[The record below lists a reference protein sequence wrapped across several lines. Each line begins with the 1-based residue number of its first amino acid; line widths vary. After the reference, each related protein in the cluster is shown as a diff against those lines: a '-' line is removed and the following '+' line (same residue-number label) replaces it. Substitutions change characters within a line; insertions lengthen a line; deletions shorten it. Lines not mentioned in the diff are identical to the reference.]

1 MSISVIDGSET
12 SQVSANYAPDESRII
27 EQSQQADF
35 IDSLMIS
42 KDKDGDG
49 ILDLDES
56 GLRKKEFSKYDVD
69 GNGRISVAE
78 VQAKLEQLQQQKGAI
93 GKLDVEMQ
101 QAENSAA
108 KGIQPPAQ
116 KMVSFEESGLDKETF
131 DMLDADGDG
140 KVSQS
145 DLNAAKSAEK
155 QGENEE
161 NDFSKALSEF
171 EKSFFSRKKD
181 DEDEKDSDKDG
192 VVTDE
197 EREQS
202 AKLTGINAEKNEE
215 ASKDRQGRSFSARQ
229 MAGVRAYQDQAA
241 NVFASAAQSSVKFEY

>member
-1 MSISVIDGSET
+1 MSISIIDGSEN

-27 EQSQQADF
+27 EQTQQADF

-78 VQAKLEQLQQQKGAI
+78 VQAKLEQMQQQKGAI

-101 QAENSAA
+101 QAENSA
-108 KGIQPPAQ
+108 
-116 KMVSFEESGLDKETF
+116 
-131 DMLDADGDG
+131 GDG

-145 DLNAAKSAEK
+145 DIDAAKSAEK
-155 QGENEE
+155 QGEDEGS
-161 NDFSKALSEF
+161 DFSKALSEF

-181 DEDEKDSDKDG
+181 DEDEKDLNKDG

-197 EREQS
+197 EREQP
-202 AKLTGINAEKNEE
+202 AKVTGLNAEKNEE
-215 ASKDRQGRSFSARQ
+215 SSDDRQGKSFSARQ

-241 NVFASAAQSSVKFEY
+241 NVFVSAAQSSVKFEY